1 LRGGQCADP
10 ESLDGLTDLLL
21 GCHEPVCVVE
31 REKRLTLALGGDL
44 AISPM
49 TGREVPAD
57 ALPVF
62 AWSPASGPD
71 RLGEPSFCRDHGLDL
86 PLMCGAMAHGI
97 ASTEMVVTL
106 SHAGM
111 LGSYGAAGQSL
122 GVIGEAIDF
131 MAVNRGRAPFCV
143 NLIHSPSEPEHEEAV
158 VDLLLERGVT
168 LVEASAYMTLTPAVV
183 RYRVKGLRRGE
194 DGRLEAPNRIIA
206 KASRLEVAERWFR
219 PPPSKIVAHLLEG
232 GKITAGEAELAAEIP
247 MAGDL
252 TAEAD
257 SGGHTDNR
265 PSFTL
270 MPGMIALRDR
280 LQEQFA
286 YPDPL
291 RVGLGGG
298 IAGPVAAAAAF
309 AMGAAYLVT
318 GSVNQACVES
328 GTSEAVRKILADA
341 SQADITMAPAAD
353 MFEMGVKVQVIKRG
367 TMFPMRAAKLYE
379 LYRAHRSLD
388 EIPPAEREKLE
399 KTIFRAPL
407 DEVWQ
412 RTRAFFLEREPK
424 QARRGDDDPRHRMAL
439 VFRWYLGLS
448 SHWANRGEA
457 DRRMDYQ
464 IWAGPAMGAF
474 NEWTKGTFLEEPGN
488 RRVVNVN
495 HNIIFGAARQGRLNS
510 LASQGIILSAALRR
524 INPLGE
530 TEMQEYFN

>member
-1 LRGGQCADP
+1 MDP
-10 ESLDGLTDLLL
+10 ESLDGLTGLLK
-21 GCHEPVCVVE
+21 GCRESVCVVE
-31 REKRLTLALGGDL
+31 REGLLTLATGGD
-44 AISPM
+44 ISLSPRA
-49 TGREVPAD
+49 GSEVPAD

-62 AWSPASGPD
+62 AWTPANRPD
-71 RLGEPSFCRDHGLDL
+71 RLGYHSFCSDHGLDL

-106 SHAGM
+106 ARAGM

-122 GVIGEAIDF
+122 EVIGEAIDF
-131 MAVNRGRAPFCV
+131 MAANRGRAPFCV
-143 NLIHSPSEPEHEEAV
+143 NLIHSPSEPAHEEAV
-158 VDLLLERGVT
+158 VDLLLEKGVT
-168 LVEASAYMTLTPAVV
+168 LVEASAYMALTPAVV
-183 RYRVKGLRRGE
+183 RYRLKGLRRGE
-194 DGRLEAPNRIIA
+194 GGTIEIPNRIIA
-206 KASRLEVAERWFR
+206 KASRLEVAERWFS
-219 PPPSKIVAHLLEG
+219 PPPPKIVAQLLEG
-232 GKITAGEAELAAEIP
+232 GKITAGEADLSKEIP
-247 MAGDL
+247 MAHDL

-270 MPGMIALRDR
+270 LPGMIALGDR
-280 LQEQFA
+280 LREQFA
-286 YPDPL
+286 YPEPL

-298 IAGPVAAAAAF
+298 IASPAAAAAAF
-309 AMGAAYLVT
+309 ALGAAYLVT
-318 GSVNQACVES
+318 GSINQACVES
-328 GTSEAVRKILADA
+328 GTSETVRKILADA

-379 LYRAHRSLD
+379 LYRSYRSLD

-407 DEVWQ
+407 DEVWR
-412 RTRAFFLEREPK
+412 RTRAFFLEREPR
-424 QARRGDDDPRHRMAL
+424 QAERGDDDPRHRMAL

-448 SHWANRGEA
+448 SHWANRGEE
-457 DRRMDYQ
+457 DRRLDYQ

-495 HNIIFGAARQGRLNS
+495 HNIIFGAARHGRLNS
-510 LASQGIILSAALRR
+510 LTSQGIVLSAALKK
-524 INPLGE
+524 ITPLAE
-530 TEMQEYFN
+530 TDMQEYLR

>member
-10 ESLDGLTDLLL
+10 GSLEGLTGLLQ

-31 REKRLTLALGGDL
+31 SEGRLTLASGGEL
-44 AISPM
+44 TLSPG
-49 TGREVPAD
+49 TESDAPAD
-57 ALPVF
+57 ALTVF
-62 AWSPASGPD
+62 AWAPAIRPD
-71 RLGEPSFCRDHGLDL
+71 RLGDHSFSRDHGLDL

-97 ASTEMVVTL
+97 ASSEMVVTL
-106 SHAGM
+106 SRAGM

-122 GVIGEAIDF
+122 GAIGEAIDF
-131 MAVNRGRAPFCV
+131 MAANRGQAPFCV
-143 NLIHSPSEPEHEEAV
+143 NLIHSPGEPGHEEAV
-158 VDLLLERGVT
+158 VDLLLEKGVT
-168 LVEASAYMTLTPAVV
+168 LIEASAYMALTPAVV
-183 RYRVKGLRRGE
+183 RYRVKGLRRTEGGDIE
-194 DGRLEAPNRIIA
+194 IPHRIIA

-219 PPPSKIVAHLLEG
+219 PPPAKIVARLLEEG
-232 GKITAGEAELAAEIP
+232 RITADEAALAKEIP

-270 MPGMIALRDR
+270 LPAMIALADR
-280 LQEQFA
+280 LGEEFA
-286 YPDPL
+286 YPRPL

-298 IAGPVAAAAAF
+298 IASPAAAAAAF

-318 GSVNQACVES
+318 GSINQACVES
-328 GTSEAVRKILADA
+328 GTSETVRKILAGA
-341 SQADITMAPAAD
+341 SQADVTMAPSAD

-367 TMFPMRAAKLYE
+367 TMFPMRAARLYE
-379 LYRAHRSLD
+379 LYRAYPSLD

-407 DEVWQ
+407 DEVWR

-424 QARRGDDDPRHRMAL
+424 QAERGDDDPRHRMAL
-439 VFRWYLGLS
+439 VFRSYLGLS
-448 SHWANRGEA
+448 SHWANRGEE

-495 HNIIFGAARQGRLNS
+495 HNIIFGAARRGRLNS
-510 LASQGIILSAALRR
+510 IASQGIVLSPALGR
-524 INPLGE
+524 ITPLAE
-530 TEMQEYFN
+530 TDMQEYFK